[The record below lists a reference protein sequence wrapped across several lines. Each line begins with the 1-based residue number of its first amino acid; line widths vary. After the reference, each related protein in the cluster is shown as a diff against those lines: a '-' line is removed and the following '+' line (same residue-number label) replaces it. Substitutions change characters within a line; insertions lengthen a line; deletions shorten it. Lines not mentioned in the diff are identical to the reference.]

1 MPNVPMTNV
10 NAYYSNTSPGNTILS
25 NVIDAAIQDIV
36 QAINDNWAIY
46 ESFVTNVTL
55 PIPDQSIVERHIR
68 NLAITNPKL
77 APSAVTNDK
86 IADSTITAAKLAD
99 LLITTAK
106 LADLSVTNGKLVAS
120 AVTGDKI
127 ANSTIT
133 TDKLQ
138 DLLITTAKLAE
149 QSVTEPKLGTSSVS
163 SRALAPQSVQARH
176 IDQSILNPITD
187 AGIQVKFGLID
198 EQLADIESRLAIDI
212 RAFDFGIL
220 PGEIVDEEKL
230 AAFFMHCNENNG
242 RAVFDSGTYYYTG
255 WNYQVPK
262 YGILGQG
269 RRQTVFSLPEHDAS
283 GFAFTYGEFN
293 NWFGV
298 LGDVEGIYFSSP
310 DNSSGN
316 IMKITTPSR
325 NFKISSCGF
334 RVGKGDGISL
344 EQTYYMHLSDCV
356 FEGPYNGNL
365 PTSLSDMLVG
375 TGIRSLG
382 TAATA
387 FNNGITITKCDFR
400 YLSQVWRSA
409 SDGFHG
415 SNAMLMVGC
424 FFEQIGDCVFHTQG
438 FRFHFD
444 SCYAE
449 ALDRNRNVTGRP
461 NQSNNVFWFGGGGP
475 SIFTNCLIDLS
486 GARSNSYMLE
496 HYVGILTFN
505 GGSVGK
511 PENYV
516 TVSPITYSSRGTVVD
531 NGCVGLGQNLPYWEH
546 RYQQNINKYPYF
558 AGEELYANMV
568 SEAKYAKNTLHHQS
582 LPLGSAFGFQPVQP
596 IVSVEGLSDTS
607 THLVEI
613 DATIYRYIVSNGT
626 FAWKNIIIRF
636 LIDPTM
642 PATIVPTIQ
651 EVSSGGNQGAGFSDA
666 NFLTKI
672 EAFRR
677 TAARSD
683 MNSPYY
689 WHYQVAIMNENNGVE
704 KVLGNKVKTN
714 IIWLAK
720 GARDTK
726 HPTYGIYPQSHVS
739 GDSKPS

>member
-1 MPNVPMTNV
+1 MSSQYDITQQFLNGGVIPADLVGQESVSKTYV
-10 NAYYSNTSPGNTILS
+10 DGKVGSQNAEIAVIAGLAATAQNTANTGVS
-25 NVIDAAIQDIV
+25 AAG
-36 QAINDNWAIY
+36 AA
-46 ESFVTNVTL
+46 
-55 PIPDQSIVERHIR
+55 QST
-68 NLAITNPKL
+68 A
-77 APSAVTNDK
+77 
-86 IADSTITAAKLAD
+86 TAAVGAAGVAQHTAEVAQTTIETHKISTKAHDSLNITYSGPVAGASSVKQALD
-99 LLITTAK
+99 LTKQRVDNI
-106 LADLSVTNGKLVAS
+106 VAS
-120 AVTGDKI
+120 GGESNIEIVDARQPATGEAYPVLGARLNNVD
-127 ANSTIT
+127 ARLTDIT
-133 TDKLQ
+133 
-138 DLLITTAKLAE
+138 E
-149 QSVTEPKLGTSSVS
+149 
-163 SRALAPQSVQARH
+163 
-176 IDQSILNPITD
+176 
-187 AGIQVKFGLID
+187 
-198 EQLADIESRLAIDI
+198 RLAVDV
-212 RAFDFGIL
+212 RAYDFGIYA
-220 PGEIVDEEKL
+220 GEVVDETKL
-230 AAFFMHCNENNG
+230 STFFGYCNANNG
-242 RAVFDSGTYYYTG
+242 KAVFDSGTYYFTG
-255 WNYQVPK
+255 WNYQFPK
-262 YGILGQG
+262 YGAKAQG

-283 GFAFTYGEFN
+283 GYAFTYGVLDD
-293 NWFGV
+293 WFSV
-298 LGDVEGIYFSSP
+298 LGDVEGIYFLSP
-310 DNSSGN
+310 DNSNGN
-316 IMKITTPSR
+316 ILKITTPSR
-325 NFKISSCGF
+325 NFRMSSCGF
-334 RVGKGDGISL
+334 RVGKGVGLSL
-344 EQTYYMHLSDCV
+344 EQTYYMNMSDLL

-365 PTSLSDMLVG
+365 PTSLDDMLVG

-387 FNNGITITKCDFR
+387 FNNNITLTKCDFR
-400 YLSQVWRSA
+400 YLSQAWRSA

-415 SNAMLMVGC
+415 SNTMLMIGC
-424 FFEQIGDCVFHTQG
+424 TSEHIGDCVFHTQG

-444 SCYAE
+444 SFYAE
-449 ALDRNRNVTGRP
+449 ALDRNRNVSGRP

-582 LPLGSAFGFQPVQP
+582 LPLASAFGFQPVQP

-677 TAARSD
+677 TAARTD
-683 MNSPYY
+683 MNNPYY

-720 GARDTK
+720 GARDSK
-726 HPTYGIYPQSHVS
+726 HPSYGIYPQSHVS
-739 GDSKPS
+739 GDPKPS